1 MEVSTV
7 LAKRKLKIKDS
18 IFFMAP
24 LSLMCALWYQPAS
37 AQEVGGCQLPN
48 SGRLSGAIEL
58 QSNCTYPQG
67 ITVSDSN
74 THIDCKGATLD
85 GKHSEKIGILIS
97 SEGRSLRNVSVKNCT
112 VKNFSQTGVLVTSE
126 IPNYKR
132 SNDHE
137 KNYNETPT
145 NVTLDSLNVLSNDG
159 AGVYFHSYVSNSTL
173 KNSRIEKSKA
183 EGIYLD
189 QSSRG
194 NHILNNT
201 IKNNGELDGPNSGQR
216 VGLAID
222 SSAKNLVEN
231 NKFIGNFGGGV
242 FLYKNCGENFSKGM
256 SVIRWQ
262 HSDENTI
269 KNNVFDG
276 EKVGVWIAS
285 RQSSNL
291 QRKDCGDKPLDADGK
306 YYQDFANNNT
316 ITGNKFCRNKTYIRV
331 EGDNNTITNNR
342 SDNNGRWV
350 VEPTSM
356 KTRLTGIPTTGN
368 KITNNSFEKCEI

>member
-1 MEVSTV
+1 M
-7 LAKRKLKIKDS
+7 LAPKKFKINAS
-18 IFFMAP
+18 ISLMIP
-24 LSLMCALWYQPAS
+24 LSLMFAVWFQPAS
-37 AQEVGGCQLPN
+37 AQEVEDCQLPK
-48 SGRLSGAIEL
+48 SGRLSGDIEL
-58 QSNCTYPQG
+58 HSNCTYPQG
-67 ITVSDSN
+67 IIVTESN
-74 THIDCKGATLD
+74 TNIDCKGATLD
-85 GKHSEKIGILIS
+85 GKHSKKIGILIS
-97 SEGRSLRNVSVKNCT
+97 SEGRSLKNVSVKNCT
-112 VKNFSQTGVLVTSE
+112 VKNFSQVGVLVTSE

-137 KNYNETPT
+137 KNYNETPA
-145 NVTLDSLNVLSNDG
+145 NITLDNLNVLSNDG

-194 NHILNNT
+194 NRILENI

-222 SSAKNLVEN
+222 SSAKNLVES
-231 NKFIGNFGGGV
+231 NKFVGNFGGGI

-262 HSDENTI
+262 HSNENII
-269 KNNVFDG
+269 KNNSFDG
-276 EKVGVWIAS
+276 EKIGIWIAS

-291 QRKDCGDKPLDADGK
+291 QRKDCGDKSLDVEGK
-306 YYQDFANNNT
+306 HYQDFADNNT
-316 ITGNKFCRNKTYIRV
+316 ITGNKFCRNKVYVRV
-331 EGDNNTITNNR
+331 EGDNNIITNNR
-342 SDNNGRWV
+342 SDNDGRWI
-350 VEPTSM
+350 VEPISI